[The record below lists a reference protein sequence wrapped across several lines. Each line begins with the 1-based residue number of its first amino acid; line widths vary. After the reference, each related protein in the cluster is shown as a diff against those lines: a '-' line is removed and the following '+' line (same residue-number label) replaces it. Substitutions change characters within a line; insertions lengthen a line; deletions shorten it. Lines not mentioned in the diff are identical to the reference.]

1 MADFIPSADDTKII
15 WLTNLLRAPRLNR
28 GLLAMLPIVCA
39 LALCG
44 CSRESATEKKLKVE
58 NAQLSQK
65 LEEAVAEM
73 KTAKAATAKTK
84 ADLTETLT
92 KTQAELAQAKTDT
105 AEAKLSLK
113 NKTAS
118 PEQPMAAKTQPHKDV
133 PKSHFGWMPQS
144 AEEKAFEAGVYR
156 RKDKEPIRGQLVGV
170 QGTGI
175 TIRTEDGNFLP
186 RLPFSGFNELQL
198 AAEPK
203 VKEFRD
209 QIQQTAADTAASLQ
223 LTREFNAARAARAA
237 RAAAAGLVPPP
248 PALEPSGGA
257 GAPMVDSGGP
267 IPAHK
272 EGLLGQRKV
281 TLEELKR
288 ILEDKT
294 QAQVLRLLGRPTH
307 TRKCSTHE
315 NTAFECMWSYHIING
330 QAAETGVWNELT
342 GKYESLSIEFGPFVG
357 SGVMR
362 SSIR

>member
-1 MADFIPSADDTKII
+1 MADFIPSADNTKII
-15 WLTNLLRAPRLNR
+15 WLTNLLRAPRLTR

-92 KTQAELAQAKTDT
+92 ETQAELAQAKTDT

-144 AEEKAFEAGVYR
+144 AEEKAFEAGVYL
-156 RKDKEPIRGQLVGV
+156 RKDKAPIRGQLLSV

-175 TIRTEDGNFLP
+175 TIKTYDGNFLP

-209 QIQQTAADTAASLQ
+209 QIQQTADTAAASVQLQ
-223 LTREFNAARAARAA
+223 REFNAARAARLAAA
-237 RAAAAGLVPPP
+237 RLVPPP

-294 QAQVLRLLGRPTH
+294 QAQVMQLLGRPSH
-307 TRKCSTHE
+307 TSKCSTHQ
-315 NTAFECMWSYHIING
+315 NTAFECEWGYAFRNTNLGI
-330 QAAETGVWNELT
+330 GVWNELT
-342 GKYESLSIEFGPFVG
+342 GKHESLYFEFGPFVG

-362 SSIR
+362 SSIRSL